1 MLKCNINRERK
12 HVQVKANGEPTT
24 ITSEVLVLIKT
35 INQGIEQQNPEAA
48 RAFRNTVTAAMLDP
62 TSPLWEEN

>member
-12 HVQVKANGEPTT
+12 HVQVKANGDPTI

-35 INQGIEQQNPEAA
+35 INQGIEQQAPEAA
-48 RAFRNTVTAAMLDP
+48 RAFRNTLTAAMLDP

>member
-12 HVQVKANGEPTT
+12 HVRVKAEGVPAT
-24 ITSEVLVLIKT
+24 ITTEVLTLIKV
-35 INQGIEQQNPEAA
+35 INQSIEQKNPDAA

-62 TSPLWEEN
+62 TSPLWEED

>member
-12 HVQVKANGEPTT
+12 HVRVKANGDQHT
-24 ITSEVLVLIKT
+24 ITVEVLALIKEV
-35 INQGIEQQNPEAA
+35 NRGIEQQNPEAA
-48 RAFRNTVTAAMLDP
+48 RAFRNTLTAAMLDP